1 MSNLLG
7 QYPKW
12 RPCDLDRRRSK
23 WGELFDNGWGRTR
36 ARWRNCDGDA
46 SFGSINIGDDF
57 GLWAADDDVIE
68 YEVCITYEYN
78 SGLGNV
84 NNLSDAEAHYTGN
97 DLLNWRFALEDSH
110 ID

>member
-1 MSNLLG
+1 MIWIEG
-7 QYPKW
+7 DQ
-12 RPCDLDRRRSK
+12 
-23 WGELFDNGWGRTR
+23 NGVSYLTMDGVAHAPDGGT
-36 ARWRNCDGDA
+36 AYSDGDA
-46 SFGSINIGDDF
+46 SFGSLNIGDDF

-97 DLLNWRFALEDSH
+97 GLLNWRFALEDSH